1 MRKKIKVGDLVKF
14 KGENEHCR
22 SAAKGLLVEIRV
34 GIGGAYGVMWDF
46 LGGRIGWQR
55 EFEIE
60 VINESR

>member
-1 MRKKIKVGDLVKF
+1 MKIGDLVKF

-22 SAAKGLLVEIRV
+22 GAARGLLVEIR
-34 GIGGAYGVMWDF
+34 GEGWLSRYDVMWDF
-46 LGGRIGWQR
+46 LNGPTGCHR

>member
-1 MRKKIKVGDLVKF
+1 MKVGDLVKF

-22 SAAKGLLVEIRV
+22 GASKGLLVEIRE
-34 GIGGAYGVMWDF
+34 GIGGTYGIMWDF
-46 LGGRIGWQR
+46 LDGRIGWQR

>member
-1 MRKKIKVGDLVKF
+1 MQVGDLVKF

-22 SAAKGLLVEIRV
+22 GAAKGLLVEIRDTLGV
-34 GIGGAYGVMWDF
+34 TSHGVMWDF
-46 LGGRIGWQR
+46 LNGRIGYQR